1 MEAKQLQKVIKA
13 KGLKQSWIADQ
24 MGVTKSLVSQW
35 VRGSINV
42 PEKHV
47 KNLKRI
53 LG

>member
-13 KGLKQSWIADQ
+13 KGLKQTWIADQ

-35 VRGSINV
+35 VRGSISV

-47 KNLKRI
+47 KDLKRI